1 MASQIDASR
10 TGKRIDSIGDDD
22 VVREDREPRLGQA
35 GHHRALTGG
44 TRTDDAEGLPAHC
57 ERCGM
62 EGLTTCP
69 SIEGDC
75 GRGQVGMREQV
86 RIEWWSDEVS
96 RTGAALKDPLVLC
109 ACRLDR
115 TVSVEAM

>member
-1 MASQIDASR
+1 
-10 TGKRIDSIGDDD
+10 
-22 VVREDREPRLGQA
+22 
-35 GHHRALTGG
+35 
-44 TRTDDAEGLPAHC
+44 
-57 ERCGM
+57 
-62 EGLTTCP
+62 
-69 SIEGDC
+69 
-75 GRGQVGMREQV
+75 MREQV